1 MPPPVIRFEL
11 DITGTNPNNRVIDE
25 PHTVNTLTPVRS
37 IVPTYGP
44 FFAESLIVRSGA
56 TTLTRGVDYQIV
68 ELHQEATLKYGK
80 EISSVILI
88 LNSTLGPNF
97 TITYQVLGGH
107 YTYSD
112 EPIANLY
119 EAVINDNRPVDW
131 ANIINKPDVY
141 PPTLHRHLMDDLY
154 GFEYIVDYLERIKRA
169 ITLGQ
174 TAIVLDIINTLLT
187 KFKCKEPNVVLP
199 TKKLIS
205 HDALMYVLS
214 KRKIISNISVDVVQC
229 DNYKAQ
235 SLIFVIDTSN
245 LPNNTP
251 VYWYLTVASAL
262 YSITSGVVYST
273 GSETY
278 VSIYI
283 PSIDGFVDD
292 PLYIGVKLD
301 PNSYEFDAVTYRLSF
316 KEVTYTTDNQ
326 IYYMY
331 TDTNELFHTAE
342 IISYAE
348 DDEKRI
354 FYYYYR
360 WLIRVNSP
368 SLCVIAQGGRK
379 FLVSNICTIYSYSY
393 LFYTWYFN

>member
-11 DITGTNPNNRVIDE
+11 DITGTNPDNRVIDE

-131 ANIINKPDVY
+131 ANIINKPDAY

-154 GFEYIVDYLERIKRA
+154 GFEYIVNYLERIKRA

-187 KFKCKEPNVVLP
+187 NFKCKEPNVVLP

-205 HDALMYVLS
+205 HDVLMYVLS

-251 VYWYLTVASAL
+251 VYWYLYNGITVASVL

-278 VSIYI
+278 VSIYT

-316 KEVTYTTDNQ
+316 KEVTYTTDNH

-331 TDTNELFHTAE
+331 TDTKELFHTAE

-354 FYYYYR
+354 FYYCYR
-360 WLIRVNSP
+360 
-368 SLCVIAQGGRK
+368 
-379 FLVSNICTIYSYSY
+379 
-393 LFYTWYFN
+393 